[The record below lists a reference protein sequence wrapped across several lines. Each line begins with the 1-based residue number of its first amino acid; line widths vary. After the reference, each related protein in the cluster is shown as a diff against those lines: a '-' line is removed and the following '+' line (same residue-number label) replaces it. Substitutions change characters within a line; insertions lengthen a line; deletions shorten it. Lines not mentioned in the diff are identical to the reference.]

1 MLRYKLKAFLP
12 KELIGSYWARMVL
25 GVLVPEHVQVT
36 GDNYRLWH
44 QEKLLRLVRKEP
56 LAQQVL
62 EDMLKNWEG
71 PYFLPTRPKP
81 EETVAMMYEHDRI
94 GGPVTKV
101 TMYLKGQES
110 LEDIVDMVGDLDDPT
125 SQKRLKRELKEMT
138 LWEYLEMTT

>member
-25 GVLVPEHVQVT
+25 GVLVPEHVQVS

-56 LAQQVL
+56 LAQRVL

-71 PYFLPTRPKP
+71 PYFLPTKPKP
-81 EETVAMMYEHDRI
+81 EETVAMMYEHGRI
-94 GGPVTKV
+94 TNPIHSLV
-101 TMYLKGQES
+101 MYLRGQES
-110 LEDIVDMVGDLDDPT
+110 LKDIVDMVGDLDDPV
-125 SQKRLKRELKEMT
+125 SLKRLKRELKELT
-138 LWEYLEMTT
+138 LGEYLEMTT